1 MTTHQA
7 RRRLKRIN
15 RAARKNRF
23 TPEIRAHIL
32 WAQNLNR
39 PEPQDS
45 KAADDDEERWA
56 PE

>member
-1 MTTHQA
+1 VTTHQA

-45 KAADDDEERWA
+45 KAADEDAERWT
-56 PE
+56 P